1 METIVKLAVYGGLIY
16 SLAIIM
22 KSSIKEL
29 KVQAKKIRYFNILKL
44 K

>member
-1 METIVKLAVYGGLIY
+1 MKTIVKLAVYGGLIY

-29 KVQAKKIRYFNILKL
+29 KVQAKRNKIF
-44 K
+44 

>member
-16 SLAIIM
+16 SLVVVM

-29 KVQAKKIRYFNILKL
+29 RVQVKKNKIF
-44 K
+44 

>member
-1 METIVKLAVYGGLIY
+1 METIIKLAVYGGLIY

-29 KVQAKKIRYFNILKL
+29 KVQAKRNKIF
-44 K
+44 